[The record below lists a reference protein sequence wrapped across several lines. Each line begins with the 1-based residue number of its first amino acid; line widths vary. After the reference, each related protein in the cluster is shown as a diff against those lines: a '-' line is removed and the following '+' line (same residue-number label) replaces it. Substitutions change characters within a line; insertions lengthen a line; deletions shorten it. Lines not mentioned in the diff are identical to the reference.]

1 VSEAALE
8 VAPEELVKET
18 ARLEV
23 SVVLPAWNEAEN
35 VRRII
40 PQLRRVLEK
49 AQVTYEIAVVVPS
62 LEDPT
67 VVACRELSVR
77 TIAQKDPGY
86 GGALRAG
93 FEEAKGEFVL
103 TLDADCSHDPSAV
116 LTLLEVRERADL
128 VIGSRYTRF
137 GHSQSGWFRDA
148 LSRVLNG
155 FLRTILSV
163 PVLDMTSGFR
173 LYRRRIFDEVKT
185 WGRDFDALPEILVLA
200 YALGFTVVEVPFHYR
215 PRATGVS
222 HARILRFG
230 IRYLKL
236 AARLWWLRHSY
247 LSADY
252 DQHAFYSRIPLQRW
266 WHRRRYEIV
275 LGMLEPSP
283 AVLDIGCGTSMVIMA
298 LPEAVGL
305 EVAFKK
311 LRYLRQLGRRLAQG
325 GVARLPFRGGQFDQV
340 ICVDVIEHLPQG
352 EVSFSEMARVLKTG
366 GVLVVGTP
374 DYGSWLWRMLAWWLR
389 RVPSGKANVHLS
401 RWSSGELCEKLER
414 AGFQVE
420 SKRWIMGAEVIV
432 KARRRD

>member
-1 VSEAALE
+1 MSEAAIAIE
-8 VAPEELVKET
+8 PTEAQKAT
-18 ARLEV
+18 GRLEV

-35 VRRII
+35 IRRII

-49 AQVTYEIAVVVPS
+49 ARVTYEIAVVVPS

-67 VVACRELSVR
+67 VLACRELSV
-77 TIAQKDPGY
+77 TAIAQKDPGY

-93 FEEAKGEFVL
+93 FAEAKGEYVV

-116 LTLLEVRERADL
+116 LTLLEVRERADI

-137 GHSQSGWFRDA
+137 AHSQAGSFRDA

-155 FLRTILSV
+155 FLRTVLSV

-173 LYRRRIFDEVKT
+173 LYRRRIFDEVKV
-185 WGRDFDALPEILVLA
+185 WGRDFDALPEILVVA
-200 YALGFTVVEVPFHYR
+200 YSLGFTVLEVPFHYR

-222 HARILRFG
+222 HARILKFG

-236 AARLWWLRHSY
+236 AGRLWWLRHSY

-252 DQHAFYSRIPLQRW
+252 DQHAFYSRIPLQRF
-266 WHRRRYEIV
+266 WHRRRYELV
-275 LGMLEPSP
+275 LGMLEGGPS
-283 AVLDIGCGTSMVIMA
+283 VLDIGCGTSMVIMA

-325 GVARLPFRGGQFDQV
+325 SIGRLPFRGGQFDQA
-340 ICVDVIEHLPQG
+340 ICVDVIEHEP
-352 EVSFSEMARVLKTG
+352 EVSFAEVARVLKPG

-374 DYGSWLWRMLAWWLR
+374 DYGSRVWRFLGWFLR
-389 RVPSGKANVHLS
+389 RLPSGKANVHRS
-401 RWSSGELCEKLER
+401 RWSAAELSEKLEK

-420 SKRWIMGAEVIV
+420 ERRWIMGAEVIV
-432 KARRRD
+432 KARRRA